1 MALSLISHNSLV
13 FWERKPLL
21 LLWNS
26 MKTYLKCFPTH
37 NSIYHISATQKFTKQ
52 LSYIIIMLH
61 TCRHQ
66 RSMYTSGPF
75 RPIFVSLVK
84 NLNVS
89 PVNEGHTLRQ
99 FKYLQNLLIGGDK
112 FNFFC
117 YFLLKKHI
125 RSLSIT
131 WIIIIIE
138 WSHASTF
145 QMSYLGNWL
154 IFVSSKVTQE
164 LLIHHWIPSLQ
175 LK

>member
-1 MALSLISHNSLV
+1 
-13 FWERKPLL
+13 
-21 LLWNS
+21 
-26 MKTYLKCFPTH
+26 
-37 NSIYHISATQKFTKQ
+37 
-52 LSYIIIMLH
+52 
-61 TCRHQ
+61 
-66 RSMYTSGPF
+66 MYTSGPF

-164 LLIHHWIPSLQ
+164 LLIHH
-175 LK
+175 